1 MAVQQSYYADF
12 SATGSMANPAKVA
25 TFSKLSEEWWGR
37 TKCDAAAR
45 DLGRNQYPL
54 PVRLSVLSCSL
65 VTGWWRKCR
74 SNPSLNSFP
83 LLKELAS

>member
-1 MAVQQSYYADF
+1 VGPQ
-12 SATGSMANPAKVA
+12 VA
-25 TFSKLSEEWWGR
+25 RNAMRPLGTWGAIN
-37 TKCDAAAR
+37 T
-45 DLGRNQYPL
+45 L

>member
-1 MAVQQSYYADF
+1 MGPQ
-12 SATGSMANPAKVA
+12 VA
-25 TFSKLSEEWWGR
+25 RNAMRPLGTW
-37 TKCDAAAR
+37 
-45 DLGRNQYPL
+45 GRNQYPL

>member
-1 MAVQQSYYADF
+1 VEPQ
-12 SATGSMANPAKVA
+12 VA
-25 TFSKLSEEWWGR
+25 RNAMRPLGTWGAINTLR
-37 TKCDAAAR
+37 I
-45 DLGRNQYPL
+45 
-54 PVRLSVLSCSL
+54 RLSVLSSL

>member
-54 PVRLSVLSCSL
+54 PVQLSVLSCSL